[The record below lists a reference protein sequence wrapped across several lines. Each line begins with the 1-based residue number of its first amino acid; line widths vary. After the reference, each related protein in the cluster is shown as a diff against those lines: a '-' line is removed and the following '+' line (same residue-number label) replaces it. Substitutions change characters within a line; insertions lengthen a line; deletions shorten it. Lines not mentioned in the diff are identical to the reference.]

1 MGFVSF
7 YKKPQPRG
15 YANKQYYIEDRST
28 DSPDY
33 FQVTEFPDVVGGG
46 KYVIKLKGNGLNLR
60 LNSTIDIEI
69 KDADGNNMFT
79 SVIDFT
85 DRFNDYYI
93 TIEVYDITAR
103 GIATAYIVGEANID
117 PEGNPIPQNQQD
129 QYNVRWQRAF
139 TVLPFERNTA
149 DLIFDEPPAIS
160 ISQVT
165 TPEKSFIAAENLN
178 TTIYSVYTSSL
189 DDFTIVTSNF
199 KGYDR
204 DFASS
209 KNILDTRLQG
219 LLLNPLQK
227 PTTTNSVNSSLRA
240 DTDDIQNGY
249 IRDNAS
255 RFNTVVTSA
264 SGSIQKD
271 FLGGVLE
278 FFSADS
284 VPASLS
290 PTLPSNYA
298 VSGSISSQLQTF
310 QADIIEVMTDNQL
323 RISKPLEVVVTD
335 TKADTRGYT
344 TKHTYKQASM
354 FSGSITYLPSDA
366 AFVTSSTVSQSYLET
381 TFSDLKP
388 ISGQVYRIKT
398 YYKRG
403 ISSGEYKL
411 IHDHVLNPVEYLT
424 DATFPNQTTYASRE
438 SDYRL
443 IGHFTEKPIATDYW
457 EYLVETP
464 NAIYPGIVPSI
475 NSSSLHES
483 LPIQADY
490 THSGLFTTQ
499 NNQNYTSNQ
508 AYTLSFM
515 VAMDANME
523 LEVYANSDPLSTN
536 TVIPQAYTR
545 AFIKDPNTEL
555 TRYSTGQNRFGKFVG
570 RIKNNRNI
578 DKYYGKVEFDFVTD
592 ASGLGRPV
600 FRAKTIDYANTI
612 GNVYVGE
619 VSIKPLAINGFTPN
633 LVQYAIPFNN
643 EIDAVLSVSQ
653 SLDFKL
659 EYFDYTGK
667 QSEYVTYLNDLKVNI
682 KTEIPTNGCQTENT
696 NFLIQGPN
704 ENHN

>member
-15 YANKQYYIEDRST
+15 YANKQYYIEDSSAN
-28 DSPDY
+28 SPDY
-33 FQVTEFPDVVGGG
+33 FQITQFPDITGGG

-60 LNSTIDIEI
+60 TNSTIDIEI
-69 KDADGNNMFT
+69 IDADGNNIFT
-79 SVIDFT
+79 EVVDFT

-93 TIEVYDITAR
+93 TLEVYDITAR
-103 GIATAYIVGEANID
+103 GIATAYIVGEAAVD
-117 PEGNPIPQNQQD
+117 PSGNSIPPSQQG
-129 QYNVRWQRAF
+129 QYNIRWQRNL
-139 TVLPFERNTA
+139 TILPFERNVA
-149 DLIFDEPPAIS
+149 DLIFDEPPKIS

-165 TPEKSFIAAENLN
+165 TPEKSFVAAEGLD
-178 TTIYSVYTSSL
+178 TTIYSVYTSSI
-189 DDFTIVTSNF
+189 DDYTIVTSNF

-219 LLLNPLQK
+219 LLLNPLQA

-240 DTDDIQNGY
+240 DTNDIQNGY
-249 IRDNAS
+249 IRDISN
-255 RFNTVVTSA
+255 RFNTVVKSKL
-264 SGSIQKD
+264 GSIQKD
-271 FLGGVLE
+271 FLGGTFE
-278 FFSADS
+278 FNSEDDT
-284 VPASLS
+284 PTTLS
-290 PTLPSNYA
+290 PAPPSNYT
-298 VSGSISSQLQTF
+298 VSGSNSSQLKSF
-310 QADIIEVMTDNQL
+310 QANIIEVMTDTDM
-323 RISKPLEVVVTD
+323 RITKPLEIVVLD
-335 TKADTRGYT
+335 SNTKTRGYT
-344 TKHTYKQASM
+344 TKYTYKQASN
-354 FSGSITYLPSDA
+354 FTGSITYLPSDA

-411 IHDHVLNPVEYLT
+411 IHDHVTNPVEYLT
-424 DATFPNQTTYASRE
+424 DATFPNQTTYAARE

-443 IGHFTEKPIATDYW
+443 IGHFTEQTIAQDYW

-464 NAIYPGIVPSI
+464 GAIYPGIIPTI

-483 LPIQADY
+483 IPIQADY

-499 NNQNYTSNQ
+499 NNQNYDTNQ
-508 AYTLSFM
+508 TYTLSFN
-515 VAMDANME
+515 VAMDANTE
-523 LEVYANSDPLSTN
+523 LEVYANSDPLNTN
-536 TVIPQAYTR
+536 TLVPQAYTR
-545 AFIKDPNTEL
+545 AFIKDPNTER

-570 RIKNNRNI
+570 RIKNDRNI

-600 FRAKTIDYANTI
+600 FRAKTIDYADTI

-682 KTEIPTNGCQTENT
+682 KTEIPTNGCQAEIT
-696 NFLIQGPN
+696 NFLIQGPT
-704 ENHN
+704 EI